1 MTTGT
6 RNGSRIIKWTESFMT
21 DRKPS
26 LLINRHE
33 SSIKPTMTGIP
44 QGSPVTPILF
54 AIYISGIFEEIA
66 EEVMGATGLSFID
79 DISWI
84 ATGKDV
90 MEVTKLLEA
99 YSKAA
104 KTWAA
109 RNAVEFDMTKTEAV
123 IFTKKK
129 KRADMAIDLNNNIRV

>member
-6 RNGSRIIKWTESFMT
+6 RNGSRIIKLTESFMT
-21 DRKPS
+21 DRKAS

-66 EEVMGATGLSFID
+66 EEVLRATGLSFVD

-109 RNAVEFDMTKTEAV
+109 RNAV
-123 IFTKKK
+123 
-129 KRADMAIDLNNNIRV
+129 